1 MATCKLCKKEKDL
14 INKSH
19 IIPEFLYQDLYDEK
33 HQLIKFDAIEMAKG
47 NNKISKLPQGE
58 YEGGLL
64 CKECDN
70 EKIGQFETYLGN
82 ILNKKDL
89 AVEQKPNCQK
99 ITNED
104 GVEFTRIENID
115 YKSLKLCL
123 LSILFRA
130 SISKRPIFKDVDLG
144 PSYEEKIR
152 EQIYSETPSKD
163 TDIPIV
169 IMSWNNDKETATDII
184 AQPVKHKKDGKT
196 FYSFVINGFII
207 LYGITPGAIKKE
219 LEFLRLQSDN
229 TLSIVHLPKGKGM
242 DFMLNYTG
250 ATNEIKSKKLNEI

>member
-1 MATCKLCKKEKDL
+1 MATCKLCKNEKEL
-14 INKSH
+14 IKKSH

-47 NNKISKLPQGE
+47 NDKTSKLPQGE
-58 YEGGLL
+58 YEGELL

-82 ILNKKDL
+82 ILNKKKL

-99 ITNED
+99 ITNDE
-104 GVEFTRIENID
+104 GAEFTRIENID

-123 LSILFRA
+123 LSILWRA
-130 SISKRPIFKDVDLG
+130 SISKRPLFKDVDLG
-144 PSYEEKIR
+144 PYEEKIR
-152 EQIYSETPSKD
+152 EQIFSETPSKD

-169 IMSWNNDKETATDII
+169 VMSWTNDKETATDII
-184 AQPVKHKKDGKT
+184 AQPTKHKIDGKT

-219 LEFLRLQSDN
+219 LESFRLQSDN
-229 TLSIVHLPKGKGM
+229 TLSIIHLPKGKGM
-242 DFMLNYTG
+242 EFMANYSG
-250 ATNEIKSKKLNEI
+250 AVAEIKSKALK